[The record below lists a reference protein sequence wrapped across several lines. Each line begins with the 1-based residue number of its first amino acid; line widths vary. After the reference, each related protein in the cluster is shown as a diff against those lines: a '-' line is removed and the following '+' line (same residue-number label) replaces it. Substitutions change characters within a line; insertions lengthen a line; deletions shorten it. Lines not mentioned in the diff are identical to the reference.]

1 LVAGEEFGE
10 SLGLDSGVQDLV
22 ENCRLKSRNIKTGG
36 GLVDGGDGGFGFGAV
51 GELAE
56 DSAFDF
62 EDFGHGF
69 LCGGKVSCRVQVA
82 GVVLVFGGEWVW
94 SAEEIDGVLGV
105 AHDDGSADLVVV
117 LEEPEALWA
126 EAVGEALGFELLEGA
141 VGVDDGGGV
150 DISDADGESV
160 AGEVASLEFVGVE
173 VDPLDGEFGVVE
185 EWEVFGCFAWGVDG
199 HDLLGDGVF
208 VFEPGVAD
216 GSFVDFEV
224 ACEDGDEPEC
234 GDASFFDEHV
244 DVFAG
249 ACGLVEG
256 YFLDLEV
263 FGAVFECA
271 VGAWDVAGEVDG
283 CGNGGV
289 EGGELGGGGGHW
301 GL

>member
-1 LVAGEEFGE
+1 MVAGEEFGE
-10 SLGLDSGVQDLV
+10 SVLLDSGVQDLV
-22 ENCRLKSRNIKTGG
+22 EHCRLECRNIKTRS
-36 GLVDGGDGGFGFGAV
+36 GLVDGGDGGGGGGAV

-56 DSAFDF
+56 DAAFDF

-82 GVVLVFGGEWVW
+82 GVDLVFGGQGVGG
-94 SAEEIDGVLGV
+94 AEEVDCFLWV

-117 LEEPEALWA
+117 LEEAEALWA

-150 DISDADGESV
+150 YISDFDGEAV

-173 VDPLDGEFGVVE
+173 VDPLDGEFWVVE

-216 GSFVDFEV
+216 GAFVDFEM
-224 ACEDGDEPEC
+224 ACKDGDELEC
-234 GDASFFDEHV
+234 GDASFFDEEV

-249 ACGLVEG
+249 ACGLVEWD
-256 YFLDLEV
+256 FLDLEV
-263 FGAVFECA
+263 FWAVFE
-271 VGAWDVAGEVDG
+271 GAGGAGGVAGEVDG
-283 CGNGGV
+283 GGDGGV